1 MRVLII
7 GGTGLISTAITR
19 QLVARG
25 DSVTL
30 FNRGKTEARVPDGVR
45 FLHGDRKEYPEFEKA
60 LSGTTWDAVI
70 DMIGFVPEDA
80 ASAIRTFGGNVG
92 QFLFCSTV
100 CVYGGELSHLPARE
114 DEPRTP
120 TATCGRNKVACEDF
134 FMEAFD
140 RDRFPITIMRPS
152 HTYGEGGVIVHSLGW
167 GTTFID
173 RIRKGKPIVV
183 HGDGTSLWV
192 SCHIDDVARGFVGAL
207 GNRKAIGKAYN
218 VTGEEWQ
225 SWNRYLQGVAEAV
238 GGAAEMVHIPT
249 DVLGRLAPKR
259 ASATVDIFQYNSV
272 FDNSASKA
280 DLGFRCTVL
289 WVDGVRRTVD
299 WLDEQNRIAISD
311 DDPFDDR
318 LIDAWRSSCD
328 RLSRELALE

>member
-30 FNRGKTEARVPDGVR
+30 FNRGKTDARVPDGVR

-70 DMIGFVPEDA
+70 DMVGFVPEDA
-80 ASAIRTFGGNVG
+80 VSAVRTFRGNVG
-92 QFLFCSTV
+92 QFIFCSTV

-114 DEPRTP
+114 DESRTP
-120 TATCGRNKVACEDF
+120 TGNYGRNKVACEDL
-134 FMEAFD
+134 FMEAYD
-140 RDRFPITIMRPS
+140 GDRFPVTIMRPS

-167 GTTFID
+167 GTTFLD
-173 RIRKGKPIVV
+173 RIRKGKPVVV

-192 SCHIDDVARGFVGAL
+192 SCHIDDAARGFVGAL

-218 VTGEEWQ
+218 VTGEDWRT
-225 SWNRYLQGVAEAV
+225 WNGYVLGVADAI
-238 GGAAEMVHIPT
+238 GGTADIVHIPT
-249 DVLGRLAPKR
+249 DVLGKLAPKR

-272 FDNSASKA
+272 FDNGAAMK
-280 DLGFRCTVL
+280 DLGFRYTVS
-289 WVDGVRRTVD
+289 WVEGVRRTVA
-299 WLDEQNRIAISD
+299 WLDEQDKIANSD

-318 LIDAWRSSCD
+318 LIDGWRSSCD
-328 RLSRELALE
+328 RLATELVLK